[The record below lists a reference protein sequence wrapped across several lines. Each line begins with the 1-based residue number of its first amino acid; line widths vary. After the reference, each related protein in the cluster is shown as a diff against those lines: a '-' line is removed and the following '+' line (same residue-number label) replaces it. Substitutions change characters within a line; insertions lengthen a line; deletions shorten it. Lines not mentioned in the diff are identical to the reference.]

1 MNGSVPDLDRADR
14 ADCTDRDSLGGT
26 SGPSGSGSRPP
37 LQAVLADEGLRLF
50 FPLAALLAAVWPLA
64 WVALWHFDLPLTRR
78 VMPGAWHAIEMSLG
92 AWGAA
97 LIGFLTTAVPEWT
110 NTPRLRGATLWW
122 LAGCWA
128 LARLIGL
135 VGADALLG
143 LATVADLAWLG
154 FLLAYLLKTGWQ
166 TRVASMATFAAWL
179 AGLALASTLARLAML
194 SGDNLAA
201 LHWGRLAGLVYL
213 GLLGLVLARVSV
225 PVSNLVLDPS
235 GRSSPFRPHPGRLNL
250 APGLVALAL
259 AGEALGLSPAV
270 GGYLWIAAGAAFM
283 DRVAEGFIGRA
294 AARTEMLALM
304 GAAGFAGIGLLSL
317 GAGRLGALWADAGPL
332 HLALMGGLG
341 IGVLAVLSIAG
352 RFHTGQPLGLA
363 FRTRLAFV
371 LVVAAVLLRALP
383 AMGLAP
389 WPPGPVHLLAALAW
403 AAAFLLWL
411 ADYWP
416 LLSDPDTLERR
427 GC

>member
-1 MNGSVPDLDRADR
+1 MNANVPEP
-14 ADCTDRDSLGGT
+14 
-26 SGPSGSGSRPP
+26 GPGRRQRPP
-37 LQAVLADEGLRLF
+37 LHTVLADEGLRLF
-50 FPLAALLAAVWPLA
+50 FPLAAGFAAVWPLA
-64 WVALWHFDLPLTRR
+64 WVALWHFDLPMATR
-78 VMPGAWHAIEMSLG
+78 VMPAAWHAIEMSLG
-92 AWGAA
+92 AWGAT

-122 LAGCWA
+122 LAACWA

-135 VGADALLG
+135 VGAEALLV
-143 LATVADLAWLG
+143 LAALADLAWLG
-154 FLLAYLLKTGWQ
+154 FLLAYLLRTGLR

-179 AGLALASTLARLAML
+179 GGLIVAATLARLAMIA
-194 SGDNLAA
+194 GDNLAA
-201 LHWGRLAGLVYL
+201 LHWGRLSGLVYL

-283 DRVAEGFIGRA
+283 DRVAEGFIGRT

-304 GAAGFAGIGLLSL
+304 GAATFAGVGLLSL
-317 GAGRLGALWADAGPL
+317 GAARLGAPWADAGPL

-341 IGVLAVLSIAG
+341 VGVLAVLSIAG
-352 RFHTGQPLGLA
+352 RFHTGQPLGLPP
-363 FRTRLAFV
+363 RTRLAFA
-371 LVVAAVLLRALP
+371 LLAIAVLLRALP
-383 AMGLAP
+383 AMGLTP

-403 AAAFLLWL
+403 SAAFVLWL
-411 ADYWP
+411 TDYWP